1 MIEKQVRKD
10 KLKNKI
16 TVVKAVIKDPL
27 ATQDEIVKRTGLGK
41 GTVNRNIQELGKT
54 GLESDIMDRVLGM
67 DDQIMDLANQI
78 TLQKIINE
86 APKKDDWTIDVSALS
101 LVDVKLIGDY
111 ANNSTKRKAIFGKWD
126 KIDPNR
132 EIIIQI

>member
-86 APKKDDWTIDVSALS
+86 APKKDD
-101 LVDVKLIGDY
+101 
-111 ANNSTKRKAIFGKWD
+111 
-126 KIDPNR
+126 
-132 EIIIQI
+132 